1 MSRQARIVVPGE
13 LFHLTQR
20 GNYRQRIFEDDI
32 DRAYYL
38 KLFEE
43 YKNKYSLELF
53 AFCLMENHVHFIVKP
68 LQEHSMAQAICRC
81 HQRYS
86 YYLHK
91 KRKIN
96 GHLWQERFYSCLLYG
111 EHIVHAIR
119 YVERNP
125 VRAKMVSQPWD
136 YKWSS
141 TRAHLG
147 VEYKIISLSDCSDY
161 VGDVNWR
168 DFIGQPEQ
176 EDQIHQIR
184 KNTFQGLVMGTQ
196 EQINNLEL
204 KLGRSI
210 QPKSKG
216 RPRLKN

>member
-1 MSRQARIVVPGE
+1 MPRQARIVVPGE

-43 YKNKYSLELF
+43 YKNKYCLELF

-68 LQEHSMAQAICRC
+68 LREHSMAHAICRC
-81 HQRYS
+81 HQRYA

-91 KRKIN
+91 KRELN

-111 EHIVHAIR
+111 EHIKNAIR

-125 VRAKMVSQPWD
+125 VRAKIASQPWY

-141 TRAHLG
+141 ARAHLG

-161 VGDVNWR
+161 VGDVNWK

-176 EDQIHQIR
+176 EDQIQQIR
-184 KNTFQGLVMGTQ
+184 ENTFKGLVMGTQ

-204 KLGRSI
+204 KLSRSI
-210 QPKSKG
+210 LPKPRG
-216 RPRLKN
+216 RPQNK